1 MRIIPSED
9 DGFVLVTL
17 DFASLNQ
24 LFLLRMNTLQK
35 DRSGFIVRA
44 LWNKLFLNCFLQLT
58 KDKVL
63 IQQPISRSRA

>member
-1 MRIIPSED
+1 MRIIPSEND
-9 DGFVLVTL
+9 RFVLVTL

>member
-1 MRIIPSED
+1 MRIIPSEND
-9 DGFVLVTL
+9 KFVLVTL
-17 DFASLNQ
+17 DFA
-24 LFLLRMNTLQK
+24 LFDKPLLLSPDTLQD
-35 DRSGFIVRA
+35 DRSRFIVRA